1 MSALPVTGKIEE
13 AAVADLRTR
22 LRGELIPPG
31 DTGYEEARQVWNGMI
46 DRRPALIVRCSG
58 PADVI
63 HAVNFARAN
72 DLLVSVRGGGHNAA
86 GNAVCDGGIVIDLS
100 RMKGVQVD
108 PDRRIGR
115 VQGGVTWGE
124 LDHETQIFG
133 LATPRRRR
141 IDDRRGGIDSGR
153 RTRLAQ
159 AQAWSE
165 L

>member
-1 MSALPVTGKIEE
+1 MSALPVTGEIEE
-13 AAVADLRTR
+13 GQVADLRTR
-22 LRGELIPPG
+22 LRGELARPD

-133 LATPRRRR
+133 LPR
-141 IDDRRGGIDSGR
+141 
-153 RTRLAQ
+153 Q
-159 AQAWSE
+159 AASYPRPAWRD
-165 L
+165 